1 MEAYQNYNSVVVN
14 LEPGISD
21 ATNVVRTATYEQ
33 AFLGEDFSEARG
45 ANRRKRRQA
54 KRIQK
59 IEDKRERRTTRRKLK
74 GDKQEERIERRGTR
88 KSKRQDIRDEQQKRR
103 TSRKDNREGD
113 EEDEKTTPEGENLD
127 NDDLDNGIEDTSD
140 DLDDD
145 LDNDTSDDTSDD
157 YSDDYSDD
165 TSDDY
170 SDEGGG
176 SGSDEV
182 FAGDEESNFVS
193 ELNGSSKTP
202 NSVKIICYQIEMTN
216 EALTNLM
223 QVKAIKQK
231 QGQKT
236 DEIDKALQTNFK
248 KANNL
253 EKKLEQFS
261 GANGVSSNEIKK
273 EKRRA
278 RTKRLMNAP
287 VPPIVMEKMLKQG
300 WDKSKINKWW
310 EQRGRQSMMSK
321 FSFDGTTDEFG
332 RTNEMTEYISPEEM
346 GVPVYDYEQ
355 VNPQTVNLDFTEKSS
370 NFSGSNDTFFR
381 SLLIGGLIA
390 FAGVYVIRKYKLL
403 K

>member
-1 MEAYQNYNSVVVN
+1 MEAYQNYNSMVVN

-33 AFLGEDFSEARG
+33 AFLGEDFSEAG
-45 ANRRKRRQA
+45 GNRRKRRQA

-74 GDKQEERIERRGTR
+74 GDKQEERIDRRAKR
-88 KSKRQDIRDEQQKRR
+88 KSKRQDIRDEQQERRMSRRDKR
-103 TSRKDNREGD
+103 KGD

-140 DLDDD
+140 DTADDYSED
-145 LDNDTSDDTSDD
+145 TANDTADDTSDD
-157 YSDDYSDD
+157 SADDSA
-165 TSDDY
+165 DDY
-170 SDEGGG
+170 SDEGG

-193 ELNGSSKTP
+193 ELNGNSNTP
-202 NSVKIICYQIEMTN
+202 KSVKIICYQIEMTN

-231 QGQKT
+231 QGQPT
-236 DEIDKALQTNFK
+236 DEIDRALQTNFK

-261 GANGVSSNEIKK
+261 GANGVSSSEIKK

-287 VPPIVMEKMLKQG
+287 IPPVILAKMLKQG

-332 RTNEMTEYISPEEM
+332 TTNEMTEYISPEEM
-346 GVPVYDYEQ
+346 GVPAFDYEQ
-355 VNPQTVNLDFTEKSS
+355 IDPQTINLDFTEQSS

>member
-74 GDKQEERIERRGTR
+74 GDKQEERIDRRAKR

-145 LDNDTSDDTSDD
+145 LDDDTSDDTSDD
-157 YSDDYSDD
+157 YSD
-165 TSDDY
+165 
-170 SDEGGG
+170 EGG

-261 GANGVSSNEIKK
+261 GANGVSSSDIKK

-332 RTNEMTEYISPEEM
+332 TTNEMTEYISPEEM